1 MVICD
6 RCRIQLK
13 IDVSDVTL
21 LSVVLK
27 LLVQQ
32 LWLSNHCD
40 DVLAVVLQLWLDLSC
55 ALCGKQMLSCLLL
68 FMGILIPK
76 KKWL

>member
-21 LSVVLK
+21 SVVLK

-32 LWLSNHCD
+32 LWLSNDCD
-40 DVLAVVLQLWLDLSC
+40 DALAVVLQLWLDLSC
-55 ALCGKQMLSCLLL
+55 ALCGKQMLKCVLL
-68 FMGILIPK
+68 FMDS
-76 KKWL
+76 

>member
-21 LSVVLK
+21 SVVLK

-32 LWLSNHCD
+32 LWLSHDCD

-68 FMGILIPK
+68 FMGI
-76 KKWL
+76 